1 MGGDRP
7 TRLVRMQFSA
17 FSRGK
22 SVRQLAYETLYRAI
36 CTGELTAGTRLVEEE
51 LAEQMHISRTPIREA
66 LRRLESEGLI
76 AHAHGKGASVVGFN
90 RDDVIEL
97 YSIREALEA
106 LAIHHTIRHVTREEI
121 TQLNAIVDKMRSNL
135 HGKDVSAH
143 FECNQKFNDLLIETC
158 KMPRLIR
165 LINTYREH
173 LHHFRYAAMGK
184 HEARMLEA
192 FREHEQILRAIIAKD
207 TEKADSLVRQHLQAA
222 KRAYT
227 SRNGPAESAGVRYRT
242 PQEAPDVPAPRG
254 LRGGGETG
262 SRKV

>member
-1 MGGDRP
+1 
-7 TRLVRMQFSA
+7 MQFSA

-76 AHAHGKGASVVGFN
+76 THAPGKGASVVGFN

-106 LAIHHTIRHVTREEI
+106 LAIHYTIRHVTIEEI

-135 HGKDVSAH
+135 HSKDVRAVSSNQINDMLMKPADLRQLSSALSSTPPLPPH
-143 FECNQKFNDLLIETC
+143 CRIEGRC
-158 KMPRLIR
+158 
-165 LINTYREH
+165 
-173 LHHFRYAAMGK
+173 
-184 HEARMLEA
+184 
-192 FREHEQILRAIIAKD
+192 
-207 TEKADSLVRQHLQAA
+207 
-222 KRAYT
+222 
-227 SRNGPAESAGVRYRT
+227 
-242 PQEAPDVPAPRG
+242 
-254 LRGGGETG
+254 
-262 SRKV
+262 